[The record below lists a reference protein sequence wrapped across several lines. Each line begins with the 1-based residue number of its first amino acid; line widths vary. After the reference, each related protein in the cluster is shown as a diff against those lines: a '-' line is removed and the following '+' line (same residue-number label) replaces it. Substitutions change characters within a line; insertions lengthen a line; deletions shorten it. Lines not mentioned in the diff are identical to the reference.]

1 MLPSSHPTCVG
12 LNIELIQFVTSY
24 DWECTDCKNC
34 SICNS
39 HTDEDKMLF
48 CDLCDR
54 GYHSYC
60 VGLDEIPNGR
70 WHCKECSICSL
81 CGINDPLGGLGAT
94 EELNMSMRG
103 KKVDWVFEYKPG
115 SSGGKIYSHT
125 MCIPC
130 HRLWK
135 KSQYCPECNICFGRE
150 NFGDRGK
157 SLFDAKSKEVEYA
170 FCWVCSRQH
179 HAKCIGD
186 APRFICGACQ
196 RKTQEKCMG
205 LAGNVTNVASQMSAA
220 ANNTSSSN
228 VLNFS
233 NVNFNMGSSSSGGTS
248 SRPSRR
254 SGVNLN

>member
-1 MLPSSHPTCVG
+1 MG
-12 LNIELIQFVTSY
+12 LAGNVTNV
-24 DWECTDCKNC
+24 E
-34 SICNS
+34 
-39 HTDEDKMLF
+39 
-48 CDLCDR
+48 
-54 GYHSYC
+54 
-60 VGLDEIPNGR
+60 P
-70 WHCKECSICSL
+70 
-81 CGINDPLGGLGAT
+81 
-94 EELNMSMRG
+94 
-103 KKVDWVFEYKPG
+103 
-115 SSGGKIYSHT
+115 
-125 MCIPC
+125 
-130 HRLWK
+130 
-135 KSQYCPECNICFGRE
+135 RE
-150 NFGDRGK
+150 G
-157 SLFDAKSKEVEYA
+157 EYA

-179 HAKCIGD
+179 HAKCISD

>member
-1 MLPSSHPTCVG
+1 MAKF
-12 LNIELIQFVTSY
+12 I
-24 DWECTDCKNC
+24 
-34 SICNS
+34 
-39 HTDEDKMLF
+39 
-48 CDLCDR
+48 R
-54 GYHSYC
+54 
-60 VGLDEIPNGR
+60 
-70 WHCKECSICSL
+70 
-81 CGINDPLGGLGAT
+81 
-94 EELNMSMRG
+94 
-103 KKVDWVFEYKPG
+103 
-115 SSGGKIYSHT
+115 
-125 MCIPC
+125 IPC
-130 HRLWK
+130 AYPVTGMNLLNCILKYIFYMKKKFPALYHFSYVRTFFRMWK

-157 SLFDAKSKEVEYA
+157 SLFDAKSTEVEYA

-220 ANNTSSSN
+220 AANNTSSSN

-233 NVNFNMGSSSSGGTS
+233 NVNFNMGSSSS

-254 SGVNLN
+254 SGIS